1 MNNEHLFM
9 RCCVLLRRNN
19 SPTDR
24 TMKVLRII
32 VIKTTIWLRQPTLFV
47 VGYPDLEALG
57 HCQKSGCRNSPDRAE
72 EEADNGNHRGYGG
85 SRVKKY
91 VAKHESQTESQ
102 PVISPGEFI
111 LIFII
116 LLMALHIKRNG
127 LASIQVWYD
136 KFCHT
141 ARRSL
146 ISLRAKSSGKGGVV
160 VAIAGIRSKLVSTS
174 ASLGSLVDL
183 IGPGSEH
190 DDLHGFDK
198 PLGGYNIRRARDESN
213 SSTDALNNSVHEVL
227 SISLRRRLSRNYSSG
242 SLGTSSCD
250 SSYYSEESSAGMN
263 VSDDEYESDGASSD
277 VERGGMR
284 YWKSTDIARR
294 RASAELPFRATEFA
308 RRASMDPPEGV
319 VNEMKLLRPQQRSDS
334 DTVMATTDVIPA
346 SIKIGG
352 RKEQKNKIVSVDKTV
367 LSKFCNNLT
376 EKQRPVSNRR
386 QPSIARS
393 IDDNCSL
400 KPSRRSTVDTAL
412 LSRSCIR

>member
-1 MNNEHLFM
+1 MNLFM

-24 TMKVLRII
+24 TMKVLHIFI
-32 VIKTTIWLRQPTLFV
+32 TTTIWLRQPTLFV
-47 VGYPDLEALG
+47 VGYQDLEALG

-91 VAKHESQTESQ
+91 VAEHESQTESQ

-127 LASIQVWYD
+127 LASIQAWYD

-160 VAIAGIRSKLVSTS
+160 VATAGIRSKLVSTS

-198 PLGGYNIRRARDESN
+198 PLGGNNIRRARDESN
-213 SSTDALNNSVHEVL
+213 YSNSSIDNVLNDSFRDVL
-227 SISLRRRLSRNYSSG
+227 SHSLRGRLSRIYSSG
-242 SLGTSSCD
+242 SLGGSSCNSSQASSFDDKSGSFVEMNVFAD
-250 SSYYSEESSAGMN
+250 SSYDSY
-263 VSDDEYESDGASSD
+263 GASSD
-277 VERGGMR
+277 VERGV
-284 YWKSTDIARR
+284 
-294 RASAELPFRATEFA
+294 SAESVPFRATEFA

-319 VNEMKLLRPQQRSDS
+319 VNEMKLLRPQERSDS
-334 DTVMATTDVIPA
+334 DTVMATTDMIPA

-352 RKEQKNKIVSVDKTV
+352 RKKQKNKIDSVDKTV

-376 EKQRPVSNRR
+376 EKHRPVSNRR

-393 IDDNCSL
+393 IDDNCSM

-412 LSRSCIR
+412 LSRSSIR

>member
-1 MNNEHLFM
+1 MNLFM

-24 TMKVLRII
+24 TMKVLHI
-32 VIKTTIWLRQPTLFV
+32 VITTTIWLRQPTLFV
-47 VGYPDLEALG
+47 VGNPDLGIIG

-72 EEADNGNHRGYGG
+72 GEAGNYDHRGYGG

-91 VAKHESQTESQ
+91 VAEHESQTESQ

-116 LLMALHIKRNG
+116 LLMALHIKQNG

-160 VAIAGIRSKLVSTS
+160 VATAGIRSKLVSTS

-198 PLGGYNIRRARDESN
+198 PLGGNNIRRARDESI
-213 SSTDALNNSVHEVL
+213 SSTDALNSFHEVL
-227 SISLRRRLSRNYSSG
+227 SLSLRRRLSRNYSSG
-242 SLGTSSCD
+242 SLGTSSYGD
-250 SSYYSEESSAGMN
+250 SSYYSDESSVGMN
-263 VSDDEYESDGASSD
+263 ASDDEYESDGASSD
-277 VERGGMR
+277 VERGELR

-294 RASAELPFRATEFA
+294 RARAELHFRATEFA

-319 VNEMKLLRPQQRSDS
+319 VNEMKLLRPQERSDS
-334 DTVMATTDVIPA
+334 DTVMATTDMIPA

-352 RKEQKNKIVSVDKTV
+352 RKKQKNKIDSVDKTIM
-367 LSKFCNNLT
+367 SKFCNVLT
-376 EKQRPVSNRR
+376 EERRHVSNRR

-393 IDDNCSL
+393 IDDNCSR

-412 LSRSCIR
+412 LSRSSIR